1 MSAQMESSEEQDRK
15 EAEMGV
21 YNPPASLFL

>member
-1 MSAQMESSEEQDRK
+1 MAVQMENSEEEERNGG
-15 EAEMGV
+15 EMGV